1 MEKRILVLL
10 PVREEH
16 RELLENAA
24 PQARITF
31 CRPAELTGQI
41 AASAQ
46 GVIGNID
53 PKFLPDMAALEWLQ
67 LNSAGADAYLK
78 PGVLPAGTVLTNA
91 TGAYGLAIGEYLVGM
106 LLALYKKLPLYRDQQ
121 FEGRWENRGQVR
133 SIFGARVLIVGLG
146 DIGSEFARRLR
157 PFGATLIGVRR
168 HEGPC
173 PAYVD
178 EIHTVGEL
186 DRLLPQADVVA
197 LCLPGTAETRGLLD
211 RRRLSLLRRDA
222 VLLNVG
228 RGNAVDLDALC
239 ELLERGELWGAGLD
253 VTDPEPLPAG
263 HPIWRQERALITPH
277 VSGGYQLPET
287 FERIVRIAAENL
299 RRFCNGEELLN
310 QVDFSTGYR
319 RKI

>member
-1 MEKRILVLL
+1 M
-10 PVREEH
+10 
-16 RELLENAA
+16 ENAA